1 VSVNKAFENLTGLKE
16 VTGRKV
22 SQVIPGIRESNP
34 DLFEIYGRVAESG
47 QPERFETRVEPLHR
61 SYSVSVYSSKKGSF
75 TAVFEDI
82 SERKAAEEAL
92 RASEEKYRGLFT
104 NMTEGFA
111 LCEIITDPAGR
122 PVDYR
127 ILEVNQAWE
136 EQTGILG
143 SEITGKPVKEV
154 IPSLEQHWI
163 DNYGEVALSGDPLHF
178 ENYNQFTD
186 RWYEI
191 YAYSPRKGQFV
202 TMVQNITERKKGED
216 ALMERELRF
225 RTLIEN
231 LRSGVALID
240 EAGSFVTFNRS
251 FLTMF
256 GLSKDSTILNVNNQ
270 DWAAWQVYSADGV
283 TLLPV
288 DEHPV
293 RQAALTEKPVR
304 NTLVGVRLPSGGK
317 LTWMTINAEP
327 TLKPDGTLQYLIAT
341 YYDVTERKEA
351 EEAIQRYS
359 RELENHRNHL
369 EELVKQRTE
378 ELQTLSHRL
387 IMVQEEERRNL
398 SRELHDQ
405 TGGSLTVLNLQLA
418 KALRAPETMRSEVQD
433 ALKSVK
439 ELVTQVRTLSSTLHP
454 GMLEDLGLVHTL
466 AWYINDFSKKTGIE
480 VRFEHSGMESKLAA
494 DMNINIYRMVQE
506 ALTNIARHAEVK
518 AAKVSISMGNQLV
531 KLAVQDAGAGFDMQ
545 AQSRGVGL
553 RGMRERV
560 LALKGEINVISAP
573 GQGTRIE
580 VTLPAVKAEET

>member
-1 VSVNKAFENLTGLKE
+1 ML
-16 VTGRKV
+16 GRKA

-34 DLFEIYGRVAESG
+34 ELFEIGGRASESG
-47 QPERFETRVEPLHR
+47 QPQRFETRVEALR
-61 SYSVSVYSSKKGSF
+61 KWYAVSIYSSKKGTFSG
-75 TAVFEDI
+75 VFEDI
-82 SERKAAEEAL
+82 SERKLADEAL

-111 LCEIITDPAGR
+111 LCEIITDDDGR

-136 EQTGILG
+136 EQTGLTAA
-143 SEITGKPVKEV
+143 EVTGKSVKQL
-154 IPSLEQHWI
+154 IPNLEQHWI
-163 DNYGEVALSGDPLHF
+163 DNYGEVALSGDPVHF
-178 ENYNQFTD
+178 ENYNQFTH

-191 YAYSPRKGQFV
+191 YAYSPQKGRFV
-202 TMVQNITERKKGED
+202 TMVQNISERKGAEE
-216 ALMERELRF
+216 ALKEREQRF

-240 EAGSFVTFNRS
+240 EKGRFVTINTS
-251 FLTMF
+251 FLEMF
-256 GLSKDSTILNVNNQ
+256 GLSKDSTILNVNDQ
-270 DWAAWQVYSADGV
+270 DWAAWQVYREDGV

-293 RQAALTEKPVR
+293 RQALLTGKPVR
-304 NTLVGVRLPSGGK
+304 NKTVGVKRPSGGD

-327 TLKPDGTLQYLIAT
+327 TFNEDGTLRFLIAT
-341 YYDVTERKEA
+341 YHDITERKQA

-418 KALRAPETMRSEVQD
+418 KALRTPETMKSEVQE

-466 AWYINDFSKKTGIE
+466 AWYINDFSNKTGIE
-480 VRFEHSGMESKLAA
+480 VRFEHSGMETKLAA
-494 DMNINIYRMVQE
+494 DLNINIYRMIQE
-506 ALTNIARHAEVK
+506 ALTNIARYADVK
-518 AAKVSISMGNQLV
+518 EARVSISMDNQVV
-531 KLAVQDAGAGFDMQ
+531 KLTVEDEGAGFDLE

-560 LALKGEINVISAP
+560 LALKGDINVISAP
-573 GQGTRIE
+573 GKGTCIE
-580 VTLPAVKAEET
+580 VILPAVKAQEI